1 MAVPVTPGQVPVM
14 IAPQQYV
21 GLMPTLGVPLY
32 SGTAVPQQPQPQ
44 QRPQPP
50 PVTAEDVAQV
60 SDSVAAW

>member
-32 SGTAVPQQPQPQ
+32 SGAAVPQQPQ

-60 SDSVAAW
+60 SDGGAAW